1 MANGNSV
8 FDEIREQHLK
18 VKNEKGMKAFILHL
32 FHYYKWYA
40 LTGLAVLIIVISM
53 IYDAVT
59 QKDIVLQAVLVNAFP
74 NVGNEEF
81 MADYEKTITI
91 NPKKEETSLISDFYI
106 NVDDPTIFEAENIQK
121 LLVLC
126 ASGAVDVC
134 VVDES
139 YLMQM
144 AQGGYYMDLSTVFT
158 KEQMEKYSDRLV
170 WHDYPDDDKDAEEA
184 IALEITDAA
193 KIVSTQSYP
202 NTKCYFAIM
211 FNAPNV
217 DNSLAFLD
225 YLETP

>member
-126 ASGAVDVC
+126 ASGAVDV
-134 VVDES
+134 
-139 YLMQM
+139 
-144 AQGGYYMDLSTVFT
+144 
-158 KEQMEKYSDRLV
+158 
-170 WHDYPDDDKDAEEA
+170 
-184 IALEITDAA
+184 
-193 KIVSTQSYP
+193 
-202 NTKCYFAIM
+202 
-211 FNAPNV
+211 
-217 DNSLAFLD
+217 
-225 YLETP
+225 

>member
-1 MANGNSV
+1 
-8 FDEIREQHLK
+8 
-18 VKNEKGMKAFILHL
+18 MKAYILHL

-59 QKDIVLQAVLVNAFP
+59 RKDIVLQAVLVNAFP
-74 NVGNEEF
+74 NVGTEEF

-144 AQGGYYMDLSTVFT
+144 AKGGYYMDLSTVFT
-158 KEQMEKYSDRLV
+158 KEQMDEYSDRLV
-170 WHDYPDDDKDAEEA
+170 WHDYPDDSKDAKEA

-211 FNAPNV
+211 VNAPNI

>member
-91 NPKKEETSLISDFYI
+91 NPKKEETSPHY
-106 NVDDPTIFEAENIQK
+106 TIPMVTPIIQTFF
-121 LLVLC
+121 
-126 ASGAVDVC
+126 
-134 VVDES
+134 
-139 YLMQM
+139 QN
-144 AQGGYYMDLSTVFT
+144 F
-158 KEQMEKYSDRLV
+158 
-170 WHDYPDDDKDAEEA
+170 
-184 IALEITDAA
+184 
-193 KIVSTQSYP
+193 
-202 NTKCYFAIM
+202 
-211 FNAPNV
+211 
-217 DNSLAFLD
+217 NSLFTFIHKFSHFFQ
-225 YLETP
+225 YNQFSFG

>member
-8 FDEIREQHLK
+8 FDEIREQHQK
-18 VKNEKGMKAFILHL
+18 VMAEKGLKGLILHL

-40 LTGLAVLIIVISM
+40 LTGLAVLIIVITM

-59 QKDIVLQAVLVNAFP
+59 QKDMVLQAVYVNAFP

-134 VVDES
+134 IVDES

-170 WHDYPDDDKDAEEA
+170 WHDYPDDDKDAKEA
-184 IALEITDAA
+184 IALEVTDAD